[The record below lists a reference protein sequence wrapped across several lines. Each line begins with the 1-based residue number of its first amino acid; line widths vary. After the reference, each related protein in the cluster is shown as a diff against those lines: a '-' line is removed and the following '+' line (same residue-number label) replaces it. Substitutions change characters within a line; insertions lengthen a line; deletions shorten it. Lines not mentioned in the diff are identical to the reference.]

1 VGHASRECPTKKGEN
16 MKKYLKVDRNEYIFL
31 EILYMLDFLSFD
43 DDIQKEI
50 NKIRKKVED
59 KVFLNFFENKND
71 ILNEECILCYTFT
84 EK

>member
-1 VGHASRECPTKKGEN
+1 
-16 MKKYLKVDRNEYIFL
+16 
-31 EILYMLDFLSFD
+31 MLDFLSFD

>member
-1 VGHASRECPTKKGEN
+1 